1 VPSDAFS
8 TLGPR
13 SLLDGMLA
21 LTLVAAVLWLCAV
34 ATVRGRQERLIFRP
48 DARPRGEVPAD
59 LAAIRFR
66 PARLRTRDGLKLS
79 FWAAKPLLGMP
90 TLLLFHGNA
99 GNAADRA
106 PALVPFAAAGYGVVL
121 AEYRG
126 YAGNPGCPSEAG
138 FLRDARAYLGWVAT
152 TWQEPSPILCGES
165 IGSGVAVRMAMEQ
178 PVRAVV
184 LDAPYTSVADLAA
197 AMYRWLPARALLRHP
212 FDTLS
217 CLPLV
222 RAPLLV
228 VHGAADDLIPPEH
241 GRRVAAAAGGPAEFV
256 LLPGIGHPVLGN
268 DPAGHGAA
276 AVRSFLTRLPRVADV
291 AAET

>member
-1 VPSDAFS
+1 MSSDAFS

-21 LTLVAAVLWLCAV
+21 LALVAAVLWLCAV
-34 ATVRGRQERLIFRP
+34 AAVWGRQEKLIFRP
-48 DARPRGEVPAD
+48 DARPLGEVPAD
-59 LAAIRFR
+59 LAAVRFR
-66 PARLRTRDGLKLS
+66 QAQLRTRDGLELA
-79 FWAAKPLLGMP
+79 FWAAEPLPGMP

-106 PALVPFAAAGYGVVL
+106 PPLAPFAAAGYGVVL

-126 YAGNPGCPSEAG
+126 YARNPGYPSEAG

-152 TWQEPSPILCGES
+152 AWQETSPILCGES
-165 IGSGVAVRMAMEQ
+165 IGSGVAVRMATEH

-197 AMYRWLPARALLRHP
+197 ATYRWLPVRTLLRHP
-212 FDTLS
+212 FDNLS
-217 CLPLV
+217 CLPSV

-228 VHGAADDLIPPEH
+228 LHGAADSLIPPDH

-256 LLPGIGHPVLGN
+256 LLPNIGHPVLGN
-268 DPAGHGAA
+268 DLAGNGAA
-276 AVRSFLTRLPRVADV
+276 AVRSFLMRLPLVANAGV
-291 AAET
+291 ES

>member
-1 VPSDAFS
+1 MPSDTFS

-21 LTLVAAVLWLCAV
+21 LAVVAAVLWLCAV
-34 ATVRGRQERLIFRP
+34 ATIWGRQERLIFRP
-48 DARPRGEVPAD
+48 DARPLGKVPAD
-59 LAAIRFR
+59 LAAVRFR
-66 PARLRTRDGLKLS
+66 QARLRTRDGLELA
-79 FWAAKPLLGMP
+79 FWAAEPLRGMP

-106 PALVPFAAAGYGVVL
+106 SALAPFAAAGYGVVL

-126 YAGNPGCPSEAG
+126 YAGNPGLPSEAG

-178 PVRAVV
+178 PVRAVL

-217 CLPLV
+217 CLPSV
-222 RAPLLV
+222 RAPLL
-228 VHGAADDLIPPEH
+228 GLCPGWWCKRP
-241 GRRVAAAAGGPAEFV
+241 RAEP
-256 LLPGIGHPVLGN
+256 L
-268 DPAGHGAA
+268 A
-276 AVRSFLTRLPRVADV
+276 
-291 AAET
+291 